1 MPKIKLYT
9 RLLPYHQLGEAELI
23 IDEVHWDA
31 SNMSFQ
37 EMITRY
43 GHEIGTADK
52 VVLSSCEVGTWK
64 YQVKARKWEKVNN

>member
-23 IDEVHWDA
+23 INDVHWDA

-37 EMITRY
+37 DMTTRY

-52 VVLSSCEVGTWK
+52 VVLSSSEVGTWRH
-64 YQVKARKWEKVNN
+64 YRSARKWEKEE

>member
-23 IDEVHWDA
+23 IDGENWDA

-37 EMITRY
+37 DMMTRY

-52 VVLSSCEVGTWK
+52 AVLVSCEVGTWK
-64 YQVKARKWEKVNN
+64 FQGRRWIKEG

>member
-23 IDEVHWDA
+23 IDDVHWDV
-31 SNMSFQ
+31 SDMSVGD
-37 EMITRY
+37 MMTTY

-52 VVLSSCEVGTWK
+52 VVLVSSEVGTWK
-64 YQVKARKWEKVNN
+64 YVGDSKKWERLWN